1 MDSSYRIF
9 IFIHVLSAI
18 GSIGPFFILL
28 PISNQLQK
36 ATGEALSAYLSIF
49 RFVVRLTKHMGHILV
64 VSGVLLIIIGPWTW
78 RTPWILMTLAVMFL
92 SIFFLARAFSPI
104 LKKFEEENK
113 DKIRLAAKL
122 KRTLWNYIVLL
133 LIMLWFMVVKPVLW

>member
-1 MDSSYRIF
+1 MDSSYRIL

-28 PISNQLQK
+28 PIINQLQK
-36 ATGEALSAYLSIF
+36 ATGEALSAYLSII

-64 VSGVLLIIIGPWTW
+64 GSGVLLIIFGPWTW
-78 RTPWILMTLAVMFL
+78 RTPWILMTLVVMFL

-104 LKKFEEENK
+104 LKKFEEK
-113 DKIRLAAKL
+113 DQDKIRLAAKL
-122 KRTLWNYIVLL
+122 KRTLWNYILLL